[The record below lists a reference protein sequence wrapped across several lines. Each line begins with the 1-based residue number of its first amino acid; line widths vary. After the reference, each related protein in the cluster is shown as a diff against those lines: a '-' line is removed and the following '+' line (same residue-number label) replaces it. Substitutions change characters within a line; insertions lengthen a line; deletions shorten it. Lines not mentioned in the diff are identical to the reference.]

1 MRDSLDRDTEPITA
15 QDREGPGW
23 VLGGRYRVLDRLG
36 NGGMAEVFRAH
47 DELLDRDVAVKV
59 FKTAMD
65 PDGQTLG
72 EVRRELELQS
82 LARLS
87 HPNLITLF
95 DGSVDGPGPAYLV
108 LELVHGPD
116 LATRLR
122 EGPLSEAEVREI
134 GAQLADALAYVH
146 AHGMVHR
153 DVKPANIL
161 LGVDDTGPVTG
172 SVRARLS
179 DFGIVRMVGNAR
191 MTSAELTLGTATYIA
206 PEQARGANVGPAADV
221 YALGLVLIEALT
233 GRPCFDGPVHET
245 LAARLSAPPP
255 IPDGLADPWP
265 ALFVAMTAQDPGAR
279 PSALDVAHRLRGGT
293 PLEVPLVGAT
303 ALVNPAHEAPGFV
316 PVDSAA
322 TSAMRVAGAPPIE
335 HREKQRSRRGLGLF
349 LLLGA
354 VVLAGAVGIGGF
366 LARGGGT
373 GSPPAETTSNSPA
386 VSHAPVSTHASRH
399 ARTTQAAEIKANP
412 PGGASRTRH
421 HSRSAAH
428 SRHASASTSH
438 GSTTGHSAG
447 PNPVPSTSVA
457 SSTSPQPTPPSTT
470 PPSTPPDTGA
480 PTPGPTS

>member
-1 MRDSLDRDTEPITA
+1 LDRDTEPIRTE
-15 QDREGPGW
+15 DRRAPGW

-59 FKTAMD
+59 FKSPMD

-116 LATRLR
+116 LATRLG
-122 EGPLSEAEVREI
+122 EGPLPEAQVREI

-161 LGVDDTGPVTG
+161 LGVDDTGPATG

-191 MTSAELTLGTATYIA
+191 MTSADLTLGTATYIA

-233 GRPCFDGPVHET
+233 GRRCFDGPVHET

-255 IPDGLADPWP
+255 IPDGLPDPWP
-265 ALFVAMTAQDPGAR
+265 ALFAEMTAQDPGAR
-279 PSALDVAHRLRGGT
+279 PSALEVAHRLRGGT
-293 PLEVPLVGAT
+293 LLEVPLVGAT
-303 ALVNPAHEAPGFV
+303 TVAGPAYEAPGLV
-316 PVDSAA
+316 PVGSAA
-322 TSAMRVAGAPPIE
+322 TSAMRVADAAPIE
-335 HREKQRSRRGLGLF
+335 HREKRRSRRGLGLF

-373 GSPPAETTSNSPA
+373 GSSPPGTTSNSPA
-386 VSHAPVSTHASRH
+386 GSHAPGSTHASRH
-399 ARTTQAAEIKANP
+399 ARTTQAAEVKANP
-412 PGGASRTRH
+412 PGGASRSGH

-428 SRHASASTSH
+428 SKHASASTSQ
-438 GSTTGHSAG
+438 GSTAGRSAA
-447 PNPVPSTSVA
+447 PNPAPSTSVGS
-457 SSTSPQPTPPSTT
+457 SSTSSRPTPTPTT
-470 PPSTPPDTGA
+470 PTPTPTDTGA
-480 PTPGPTS
+480 PTPIPTS